1 MSVTLAPMNDADF
14 VTFAERALAEY
25 GDGMVA
31 AGEWVQEEASQ
42 KARSVFEQLL
52 PQGRLTE
59 KNQLWVIQ
67 DQARRIGELWV
78 AERHAGA
85 GRIAFILDIYID
97 PGERRQGY
105 AKQSL
110 LALESWASQAGCRE
124 VRLHVFGRNDAARR
138 LYEQLGYGIAS
149 LTMAKP
155 LPPT

>member
-1 MSVTLAPMNDADF
+1 MSVTLAPMDNADF
-14 VTFAERALAEY
+14 VVFAERAVAEY
-25 GDGMVA
+25 GDGMVV
-31 AGEWVQEEASQ
+31 AGEWDREEASQ

-59 KNQLWVIQ
+59 KNQLWVIKNQ
-67 DQARRIGELWV
+67 ERRIGELWV
-78 AERHAGA
+78 AARHAGV
-85 GRIAFILDIYID
+85 GKVAFILDIYIE

-110 LALESWASQAGCRE
+110 VALESWARQAGCEE

>member
-1 MSVTLAPMNDADF
+1 MDIADF
-14 VTFAERALAEY
+14 STFAERALAEY
-25 GDGMVA
+25 GEGMVA
-31 AGEWVQEEASQ
+31 AGEWALEEASQ
-42 KARSVFEQLL
+42 KARNVFEQLL

-59 KNQLWVIQ
+59 KNQLWVIK
-67 DQARRIGELWV
+67 DEERRVGELWI

-85 GRIAFILDIYID
+85 RRIAFILDIYIE

-110 LALESWASQAGCRE
+110 LALESWARQAGCEE

-155 LPPT
+155 LPPA

>member
-1 MSVTLAPMNDADF
+1 
-14 VTFAERALAEY
+14 
-25 GDGMVA
+25 
-31 AGEWVQEEASQ
+31 
-42 KARSVFEQLL
+42 
-52 PQGRLTE
+52 LTE

-110 LALESWASQAGCRE
+110 LALESWASQAGCKE

>member
-14 VTFAERALAEY
+14 ATFADRALAEY

-31 AGEWVQEEASQ
+31 AGEWGQEEASQ
-42 KARSVFEQLL
+42 RARSVFEQLL

-78 AERHAGA
+78 AERHSGA

-110 LALESWASQAGCRE
+110 LALESWASQAGCKE

>member
-1 MSVTLAPMNDADF
+1 MSVTLAPMDNADF
-14 VTFAERALAEY
+14 VTFAERAVAEY
-25 GDGMVA
+25 GDGMVV
-31 AGEWVQEEASQ
+31 AGEWAREEASQ

-59 KNQLWVIQ
+59 KNQLWVIK
-67 DQARRIGELWV
+67 DQQRRIGELWV
-78 AERHAGA
+78 AERRTGA
-85 GRIAFILDIYID
+85 GKSAFILDIYID

-110 LALESWASQAGCRE
+110 LALESWARQAGCEE
-124 VRLHVFGRNDAARR
+124 VRLHVFGRNAAARR
-138 LYEQLGYGIAS
+138 LYEQSGYGIAS

>member
-1 MSVTLAPMNDADF
+1 MSVTLTPMDNADF
-14 VTFAERALAEY
+14 VVFAERAVAEY
-25 GDGMVA
+25 GNGMVV
-31 AGEWVQEEASQ
+31 AGEWAHEEASQ
-42 KARSVFEQLL
+42 RARSVFEQLL

-59 KNQLWVIQ
+59 KNQLWVIK
-67 DQARRIGELWV
+67 DQGCRIGELWV
-78 AERHAGA
+78 AERHSGA
-85 GRIAFILDIYID
+85 GKIAFILDIYID

-110 LALESWASQAGCRE
+110 LALESWARQAGCEE

-138 LYEQLGYGIAS
+138 LYEQSGYGIAS